1 MKNLNY
7 LMNHI
12 PYQIF
17 KNISSKTYII
27 KKHEAVTNNPPI
39 RIYVNKIERL
49 LDIIRYFTEKFL
61 KIFNSEF
68 SNIEIW
74 VTDQNSKPVDI
85 EDKVNITLVIN

>member
-1 MKNLNY
+1 M
-7 LMNHI
+7 
-12 PYQIF
+12 
-17 KNISSKTYII
+17 
-27 KKHEAVTNNPPI
+27 TNNPPI

-49 LDIIRYFTEKFL
+49 LDIIRYFTQKFL

-74 VTDQNSKPVDI
+74 FTDQNSKPVDI